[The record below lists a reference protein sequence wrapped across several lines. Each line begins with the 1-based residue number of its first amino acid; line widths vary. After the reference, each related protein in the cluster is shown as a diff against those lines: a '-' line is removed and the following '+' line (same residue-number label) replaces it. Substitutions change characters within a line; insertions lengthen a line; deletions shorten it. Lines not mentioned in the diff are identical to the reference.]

1 MLSAERSHFCVGL
14 ILSVCFSFAQVVIKC
29 PRTGGAFGGKIF
41 RGIPVSCAAA
51 LACAKLGRPVR
62 IFNTRTA
69 DMAQQ
74 SEYPVPGFPKWV
86 FELYWKDH
94 IAMGC
99 P

>member
-1 MLSAERSHFCVGL
+1 
-14 ILSVCFSFAQVVIKC
+14 VVVKN

-51 LACAKLGRPVR
+51 LACSKLGRPVR

-74 SEYPVPGFPKWV
+74 SKCYC
-86 FELYWKDH
+86 
-94 IAMGC
+94 IR
-99 P
+99 

>member
-1 MLSAERSHFCVGL
+1 MTDRSIPPSAPFPS
-14 ILSVCFSFAQVVIKC
+14 AQVIVKC

-51 LACAKLGRPVR
+51 LASTKLSRPVR

-74 SEYPVPGFPKWV
+74 STCTCLF
-86 FELYWKDH
+86 
-94 IAMGC
+94 
-99 P
+99 